1 MVHWVSTLEKIKNI
15 ECDPQKF
22 KHNILLVL
30 MINSSGL
37 LILLSLPIILEINKY
52 MSHSWKICR
61 IRKINFYKHRHIQ
74 SLCLNFLLFFVILF
88 FCDV

>member
-30 MINSSGL
+30 MINSSVL

-52 MSHSWKICR
+52 MSIPGKYAEFVKLIF
-61 IRKINFYKHRHIQ
+61 INTDTYNPFVSIFCY
-74 SLCLNFLLFFVILF
+74 FL
-88 FCDV
+88 